1 MANAKE
7 EAEKE
12 AAWAEAE
19 TEAERA
25 EAEAEREKEDKTMYK
40 EDYSKS
46 AVNLCNPVEVLD
58 LLMEYK
64 EVKKTIVDLEEKLMQ
79 ESTVYLALKQREQDI
94 QIVDGLLRA
103 AIDKF
108 GSYHDSNTDLV
119 AIKQRRIRKAYDAR
133 RFSEL
138 FPQFAPAIIEQTVN
152 VPSLYGLIKG
162 GLLSE
167 EEIAP
172 CVSESETFA
181 YIII

>member
-1 MANAKE
+1 MAQ
-7 EAEKE
+7 
-12 AAWAEAE
+12 
-19 TEAERA
+19 TI
-25 EAEAEREKEDKTMYK
+25 
-40 EDYSKS
+40 DYSKN

-64 EVKKTIVDLEEKLMQ
+64 EVKKTIADLEEKLTQ
-79 ESTVYLALKQREQDI
+79 ESTVYRALKQREQDI

-152 VPSLYGLIKG
+152 VPSLYGLIKE